1 VGAVL
6 KRRPGGA
13 QYIPRP
19 AVWTPG
25 DSAPPA
31 AHPLDLSV
39 AAVAAALS
47 DSPPGRPL
55 APTFP
60 DARLSAVL
68 VALADGEHGAEV
80 LLTRRS
86 MDLRHHRGEVSFPGG
101 RVDPGETPIDAARR
115 EASEEVGLDPALVE
129 VVGELEHLNTAVSR
143 SYIVP
148 VVGRLA
154 APGALRPASPEVE
167 RVFWLPV
174 AELVRPDTYR
184 SERWGREPTDRLLH
198 FFELD
203 DETIWGATA
212 TMLVDLLRRL

>member
-19 AVWTPG
+19 AAWTPG
-25 DSAPPA
+25 DATPPA
-31 AHPLDLSV
+31 AHPLALSV
-39 AAVAAALS
+39 ADIADALS
-47 DSPPGRPL
+47 DSQPGRPL
-55 APTFP
+55 APAFP

-101 RVDPGETPIDAARR
+101 RVDPGETPIEAARR
-115 EASEEVGLDPALVE
+115 EATEEVALDPTLVE

-154 APGALRPASPEVE
+154 APVALRPSSPEVE
-167 RVFWLPV
+167 RVFWLPL

-184 SERWGREPTDRLLH
+184 SERWGRAPTDRLLH